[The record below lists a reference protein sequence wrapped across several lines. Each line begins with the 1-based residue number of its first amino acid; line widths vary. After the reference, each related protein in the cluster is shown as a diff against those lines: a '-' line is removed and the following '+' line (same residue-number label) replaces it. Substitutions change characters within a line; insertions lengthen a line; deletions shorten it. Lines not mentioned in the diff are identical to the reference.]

1 MTYRELDLSGYNH
14 PDERVMAWIEANNL
28 DPNLIPADLPV
39 IINGDKLTVT
49 EFLLE
54 QTVPGAP
61 PHKTMAEDG
70 SGLKKTTRTV
80 PLLSAPEAH
89 GL

>member
-1 MTYRELDLSGYNH
+1 MTNRTVDFSKYDA
-14 PDERVMAWIEANNL
+14 PDDRVLGFMAANGL
-28 DPNLIPADLPV
+28 DPNLIPAASTAT
-39 IINGDKLTVT
+39 IEGDTLTVT

-61 PHKTMAEDG
+61 PHKSINSDG
-70 SGLKKTTRTV
+70 NGYKKTERTV
-80 PLLSAPEAH
+80 PLLSAPENH